1 MVNYEEDIYNK
12 ITTYYEISDKIKIEI
27 LKLEDISDSDKFD
40 VLMPIVDKLEE
51 IADLLMEKYV
61 ILLKNKTNSIRKEI
75 VNILDQ
81 FLEYIAIYKNK
92 LYEIYSN
99 K

>member
-40 VLMPIVDKLEE
+40 VLMPIVDKLKE

-61 ILLKNKTNSIRKEI
+61 ILLKDKTNSIRKEI
-75 VNILDQ
+75 VSILDQ

>member
-12 ITTYYEISDKIKIEI
+12 ITTYYDISEKIKIEI

-40 VLMPIVDKLEE
+40 VLMPIVDKLKE

-75 VNILDQ
+75 VSILDQ

>member
-12 ITTYYEISDKIKIEI
+12 ITTYYEISEKIKIEI
-27 LKLEDISDSDKFD
+27 LKLTDITDSEKFD
-40 VLMPIVDKLEE
+40 ILMPIVDKLKE

-61 ILLKNKTNSIRKEI
+61 ILLKDKTNSIRKEI
-75 VNILDQ
+75 VSILDQ

>member
-40 VLMPIVDKLEE
+40 VLMPIVDKLKE

-92 LYEIYSN
+92 LYEIYNN

>member
-40 VLMPIVDKLEE
+40 VLMPIVDKLKE